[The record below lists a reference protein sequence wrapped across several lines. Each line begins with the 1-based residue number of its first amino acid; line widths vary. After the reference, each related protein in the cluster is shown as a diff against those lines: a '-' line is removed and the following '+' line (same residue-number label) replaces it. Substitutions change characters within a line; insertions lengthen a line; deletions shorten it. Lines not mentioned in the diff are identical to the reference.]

1 VGAQIIGEFAWS
13 VENLLNRV
21 INKTLERS
29 PEMMALLREA
39 VAAVPELVEQLETA
53 RPPQANVTRIIEGLN
68 EIAGVR
74 PSAPAAAAPR
84 AVAAPAAPPQPPA
97 PSHTQTTTVL
107 PPQAS

>member
-1 VGAQIIGEFAWS
+1 VGAQIIGEFAWW

-29 PEMMALLREA
+29 PEMMTLLREA

-53 RPPQANVTRIIEGLN
+53 RPPQTNLARIIEGLTT
-68 EIAGVR
+68 IAGVR
-74 PSAPAAAAPR
+74 PSVR
-84 AVAAPAAPPQPPA
+84 AVASTPAPEPPT

-107 PPQAS
+107 PPPQA